1 MKPTSY
7 IFLVLSAILL
17 FGGIVTCSLA
27 QSMADSENTQIFEQS
42 IDENGD
48 SVYVYNLTDEKL
60 SKLELKFS
68 NVDVKIIG
76 SAEASYVELKNFSPY
91 SYSTSLAG
99 STVSVDGTVS
109 GISSFID
116 LSGGGLKFKGLRYLF
131 ADKPASDRQKSVN
144 IYISDACDIKSL
156 SLNIQKGSV
165 TFENI
170 ANSVDYNVNAKN
182 AEVKFN
188 NVSTKSVINLNISS
202 GKVDVENTECVSLN
216 VDITDAELNVNM
228 SNISAEC
235 IYYEVKSTE
244 SAVSLNGIADEDGEF
259 KIAVSP
265 DIQKCMVKIEATN
278 SKIELVDT
286 VIKTA

>member
-1 MKPTSY
+1 M
-7 IFLVLSAILL
+7 
-17 FGGIVTCSLA
+17 
-27 QSMADSENTQIFEQS
+27 
-42 IDENGD
+42 
-48 SVYVYNLTDEKL
+48 
-60 SKLELKFS
+60 
-68 NVDVKIIG
+68 
-76 SAEASYVELKNFSPY
+76 
-91 SYSTSLAG
+91 
-99 STVSVDGTVS
+99 
-109 GISSFID
+109 
-116 LSGGGLKFKGLRYLF
+116 
-131 ADKPASDRQKSVN
+131 
-144 IYISDACDIKSL
+144 
-156 SLNIQKGSV
+156 
-165 TFENI
+165 
-170 ANSVDYNVNAKN
+170 
-182 AEVKFN
+182 KFN